1 MEKDTPLISIC
12 IPIYNAE
19 KYIIETINSVINQ
32 TFQNLEIIVVNDG
45 STDNTLSLLEG
56 FNDSRLKVISQ
67 SNKGQCNAAN
77 EAFKAS
83 NGEYI
88 KFFDADDIL
97 SENFIENQLKT
108 LKGRSDAVASA
119 AWGRFFNNDIT
130 TFRLNPEVVWKDM
143 KPIEWL
149 LGSLNGS
156 NMMQCALWLIPRKI
170 LEKSGLWNEK
180 LSLIN
185 DFDFFIRVLLA
196 SKEILFTSN
205 AILYYRSGI
214 EGSLSNSKSHEAYQS
229 AFLSTELGVKNILSY
244 ENSNRTRRACANA
257 FQSWCYEF
265 YPQEKKLYY
274 KGKSWVK
281 KLGGSKLKYPAGGK
295 TQFLVSI
302 LGWKLTKRLITFI
315 KK

>member
-1 MEKDTPLISIC
+1 MKEPPLVSIC
-12 IPIYNAE
+12 IPAYNAE
-19 KYIIETINSVINQ
+19 AHIAATLNSVYGQ
-32 TFQNLEIIVVNDG
+32 SYQNIEIIVVNDG
-45 STDNTLSLLEG
+45 STDATLEILQ
-56 FNDSRLKVISQ
+56 NNQK
-67 SNKGQCNAAN
+67 SNLRIINQKNRGQCSAAN

-83 NGEYI
+83 KGKYI

-108 LKGRSDAVASA
+108 LKGRSDAIAAA

-130 TFRLNPEVVWKDM
+130 TFCLNPEVVWKDM

-156 NMMQCALWLIPRKI
+156 NMMQCALWLIPREI

-185 DFDFFIRVLLA
+185 DFDFFIRVLLS

-214 EGSLSNSKSHEAYQS
+214 ESSLSNSKSHEAYQS
-229 AFLSTELGVKNILSY
+229 AFLSTELGVKKILSY
-244 ENSNRTRRACANA
+244 ENSNRTRQVCANA

-265 YPQEKKLYY
+265 YPQEKKLYC

-295 TQFLVSI
+295 TQFFVSI
-302 LGWKLTKRLITFI
+302 LGWKLTKKIITHI